1 MERKIFFTIIF
12 ASWLLSLTAT
22 VTAQTEEELSSMPK
36 GPLLLTSVTPE
47 QFNADYWVSRLPNPE
62 KILKTPEELEL
73 LNENTRAMVRD
84 QIDIF
89 KMPMK
94 RDGRSVRELLELQY
108 NMIKRRI
115 LFAVDDS
122 YIPKSLFEQEIKPV
136 TQWEKVPDQ
145 IQIRWGAAVRP
156 ASVRALPTDVK
167 MLEEKGDIEFD
178 QLQFTLIKLWTPVAV
193 LHESSDG
200 GWYFIQAPYTRG
212 WVKSEDIALFPTRDE
227 LKKYVRSKSFLVV
240 TGESNPIYPTSDL
253 KNPIQMPS
261 MGTILPLA
269 AQTGA
274 IHVLWLPKRGASG
287 EVILGK
293 GYVSRNSDVSK
304 GYLPF
309 TQRNVIR
316 QAFKMLG
323 ARYGWGG
330 TYNGR
335 DCSGFTQD
343 VFLTLGVDMPR
354 GSKEQGFTGTQ
365 LGWFNYKED
374 AEAKTE
380 ALRSAVPGITILR
393 LPKHQMLYLGEINR
407 QFYVI
412 HSTWAE
418 RYSMTSDAKNRI
430 NQVVVSDLT
439 LNGQS
444 YLGSLF
450 DRIIEISDVD

>member
-1 MERKIFFTIIF
+1 MKRKFSFIFILSF
-12 ASWLLSLTAT
+12 WMLSLAAS
-22 VTAQTEEELSSMPK
+22 AQTQEELPALPL
-36 GPLLLTSVTPE
+36 GPLLLTSVVPE
-47 QFNADYWVSRLPNPE
+47 QLNPDYWTVRLPHPD
-62 KILKTPEELEL
+62 KILKTPEELEI

-84 QIDIF
+84 QIDVF
-89 KMPMK
+89 RTPLK
-94 RDGRSVRELLELQY
+94 RDGRSIRELLELQY
-108 NMIKRRI
+108 DMIKGRI

-122 YIPKSLFEQEIKPV
+122 YITKNLFEQKIYPV
-136 TQWEKVPDQ
+136 MQWEKVPDQ
-145 IQIRWGAAVRP
+145 IRIRWGAAVRP
-156 ASVRALPTDVK
+156 ASVRALPTEVK

-200 GWYFIQAPYTRG
+200 KWYFIQAPYARG
-212 WVKSEDIALFPTRDE
+212 WVKSENIALFPTRDE
-227 LKKYVRSKSFLVV
+227 LRKYVKSKSFLVV
-240 TGESNPIYPTSDL
+240 TGESIPIYPTSDL
-253 KNPIQMPS
+253 QSPIQIPS
-261 MGTILPLA
+261 MGSILPLA
-269 AQTGA
+269 TQTSVA
-274 IHVLWLPKRGASG
+274 HVVWLPNRGANG
-287 EVILGK
+287 RVVFGK
-293 GYVSRNSDVSK
+293 GYVDQKSDVSE

-309 TQRNVIR
+309 TQRNIIQ

-343 VFLTLGVDMPR
+343 VYLTVGVDMPR

-374 AEAKTE
+374 AQAKLE

-393 LPKHQMLYLGEINR
+393 MPKHLMLYLGEVNGK
-407 QFYVI
+407 FYVI

-439 LNGQS
+439 LNGKS

-450 DRIIEISDVD
+450 DRIISMNEID

>member
-1 MERKIFFTIIF
+1 MKRKILFKMIVVL
-12 ASWLLSLTAT
+12 WLFSLTAG
-22 VTAQTEEELSSMPK
+22 AQTQEELPLLPK
-36 GPLLLTSVTPE
+36 GPLLLTSTTPE
-47 QFNADYWVSRLPNPE
+47 QFHPDYWVNRLSDPD
-62 KILKTPEELEL
+62 KILKTSEEIEV

-84 QIDIF
+84 QIDVF
-89 KMPMK
+89 KMPLK
-94 RDGRSVRELLELQY
+94 RDGRSIRELLELQY
-108 NMIKRRI
+108 NMIKGRI
-115 LFAVDDS
+115 LFTADDS
-122 YIPKSLFEQEIKPV
+122 YIPKSLFEQKIKPV
-136 TQWEKVPDQ
+136 MQWDKVLDQ
-145 IQIRWGAAVRP
+145 IRIRWGTAVRP
-156 ASVRALPTDVK
+156 ASVRALPIDVK

-178 QLQFTLIKLWTPVAV
+178 QLQFTLIKFWTPVAI

-200 GWYFIQAPYTRG
+200 QWYFIQAPYTRG
-212 WVKSEDIALFPTRDE
+212 WVRSKDIALFSTRDE
-227 LKKYVRSKSFLVV
+227 LRKYVKSNSFLTV
-240 TGESNPIYPTSDL
+240 TGESIAIYPSPDSQNPILT
-253 KNPIQMPS
+253 PS

-269 AQTGA
+269 GQTSETY
-274 IHVLWLPKRGASG
+274 VVQLPKRSADGK
-287 EVILGK
+287 VVLGK
-293 GYVSRNSDVSK
+293 GYVSRKVDVSE
-304 GYLPF
+304 GYLSF
-309 TQRNVIR
+309 TQRNIIR

-343 VFLTLGVDMPR
+343 VFLTVGVDMPR

-374 AEAKTE
+374 AQAKLE

-393 LPKHQMLYLGEINR
+393 MPKHLMLYLGQVNR

-430 NQVVVSDLT
+430 NQVVVSDLN
-439 LNGQS
+439 LNGKS

-450 DRIIEISDVD
+450 DRIISMNEID

>member
-1 MERKIFFTIIF
+1 MKRKIFFKMIVVL
-12 ASWLLSLTAT
+12 WLFSLTAG
-22 VTAQTEEELSSMPK
+22 AQTQEELPPLPQGPFLLSS
-36 GPLLLTSVTPE
+36 TTPE
-47 QFNADYWVSRLPNPE
+47 QLHPDYWINRLPDAD
-62 KILKTPEELEL
+62 KILKTPEELEV

-89 KMPMK
+89 RMSAK
-94 RDGRSVRELLELQY
+94 RSGREIRELLELQY
-108 NMIKRRI
+108 NMIKGRI
-115 LFAVDDS
+115 LFGVDDS

-136 TQWEKVPDQ
+136 MQWEKVPDQ
-145 IQIRWGAAVRP
+145 IKIRWGAAVRP

-178 QLQFTLIKLWTPVAV
+178 QLQFTLIKLWTPIAV
-193 LHESSDG
+193 FHESSDG
-200 GWYFIQAPYTRG
+200 QWYFIQAPYTRG
-212 WVKSEDIALFPTRDE
+212 WVRSKDIALFSTRDE
-227 LKKYVRSKSFLVV
+227 LRKYVKSNSFLTV
-240 TGESNPIYPTSDL
+240 TGESITVYPSPDSQNSIFT
-253 KNPIQMPS
+253 PS

-269 AQTGA
+269 GQTSETY
-274 IHVLWLPKRGASG
+274 VVQLPKRSAEGK
-287 EVILGK
+287 VVLGK
-293 GYVSRNSDVSK
+293 GYVSRKADVSE

-309 TQRNVIR
+309 TQRNIIR

-343 VFLTLGVDMPR
+343 VFLTVGVDMPR

-374 AEAKTE
+374 AEAKSE
-380 ALRSAVPGITILR
+380 VLRSAVPGITILR
-393 LPKHQMLYLGEINR
+393 MPKHLMLYLGQINS
-407 QFYVI
+407 QHYVI

-439 LNGQS
+439 LNGKS

-450 DRIIEISDVD
+450 DRIISMNEIN

>member
-12 ASWLLSLTAT
+12 ASWLLSLTTT
-22 VTAQTEEELSSMPK
+22 VTAQTEEELPPLSK

-47 QFNADYWVSRLPNPE
+47 QLNADYWIDRLPDPD
-62 KILKTPEELEL
+62 KILKTPEELEI
-73 LNENTRAMVRD
+73 LNEDTHAMVRD

-89 KMPMK
+89 KMPLK
-94 RDGRSVRELLELQY
+94 REGGGVRKLLELQY
-108 NMIKRRI
+108 NTIKGRI

-136 TQWEKVPDQ
+136 MRWEKVPDQ

-156 ASVRALPTDVK
+156 ASIRALPTDVK

-178 QLQFTLIKLWTPVAV
+178 QLQFTLIKLWTPVAL

-200 GWYFIQAPYTRG
+200 KWYFIQAPYTRG
-212 WVKSEDIALFPTRDE
+212 WVKSKNIALFPTRDE

-240 TGESNPIYPTSDL
+240 TGENIPIFPASDL
-253 KNPIQMPS
+253 QSAVQTPS
-261 MGTILPLA
+261 MGTFLPIASETSEAYL
-269 AQTGA
+269 
-274 IHVLWLPKRGASG
+274 VWLPNRAPNGN
-287 EVILGK
+287 VVLGK
-293 GYVSRNSDVSK
+293 GYVRKSDVSV
-304 GYLPF
+304 GFLPF
-309 TQRNVIR
+309 TQRNIIR

-330 TYNGR
+330 SYNGR

-380 ALRSAVPGITILR
+380 ALRSAMPGITIMR
-393 LPKHQMLYLGEINR
+393 LPKHQMLYLGQVNE

-450 DRIIEISDVD
+450 DRIIEISEVN